1 LRISFHYKTIRRLNM
16 AHPQRWRL
24 PALMLGLATIFS
36 FTLAQNARAQEQQPE
51 HFQKTFTVSAGAS
64 LNVENYKGAIHVSA
78 ADVNQVT
85 VDVQKRFE
93 GSSDADRKWWMENV
107 KVEFQNDPAH
117 VKVKVQYPSQ
127 NCTFCFELH
136 DYTAAVELEIRVPQ
150 KVNVTLDGYKPDVRI
165 SGVEGNITINSYKSP
180 MLIEATT
187 GGIHIDTYKDTI
199 RLQNVRIRGDLQ
211 VKSYKADTEV
221 SAPELGQ
228 TADLETE
235 KGDITVR
242 VPGNAG
248 LDVDYSGGRRATF
261 HSDFNLALTSGSGED
276 VRGTVNG
283 GGTRLRV
290 RTVKGSVTL
299 QRISGEL

>member
-1 LRISFHYKTIRRLNM
+1 M
-16 AHPQRWRL
+16 AHPQRFRL
-24 PALMLGLATIFS
+24 PALMLGLAMMFS
-36 FTLAQNARAQEQQPE
+36 FAFAQNARAQEQQSE
-51 HFQKTFTVSAGAS
+51 HFQKTFTVSPGTS
-64 LNVENYKGAIHVSA
+64 LNVENYKGAIHVAA

-93 GSSDADRKWWMENV
+93 GSSDSDRKWWMENV
-107 KVEFQNDPAH
+107 KVDFQNDPTH
-117 VKVKVQYPSQ
+117 VKVKVEYPNQ
-127 NCTFCFELH
+127 NCTFCFDYH
-136 DYTAAVELEIRVPQ
+136 DYTAAVELEIRVPRQ
-150 KVNVTLDGYKPDVRI
+150 INVALDGYKPDVRI
-165 SGVEGNITINSYKSP
+165 SGVEGNIAIKSYKSP

-199 RLQNVRIRGDLQ
+199 RLQNVRIRGALE

-221 SAPELGQ
+221 SARDLGQ
-228 TADLETE
+228 SADLETE

-242 VPGNAG
+242 VPANAG

-261 HSDFNLALTSGSGED
+261 HSDFQLAVASGSGED

-283 GGTRLRV
+283 GGTKLRL